1 MTANATCPLCSQ
13 RKAKRLCPALER
25 AICPVCCG
33 TKRLVEIRCPPSC
46 PYLSSARS
54 HPPAVVQRREDRDL
68 GYFAPLFEKLTQ
80 GQYELLLAFQSL
92 TVKHAGS
99 AMPPL
104 HDIDVADAAQAVA
117 ATLETSRKGIIY
129 EHQTTSLPA
138 QRLAADFREFLAR
151 LTEKEPAARVER
163 NAAVALRR
171 HEQGARGAAA
181 ALAGDAAPVYLN
193 LLGRMMSRIRDQSE
207 AEKGSAPTASAEE
220 PQSSRL
226 IIPG

>member
-1 MTANATCPLCSQ
+1 MTVNATCPLCSQ
-13 RKAKRLCPALER
+13 RKAKRHCPALDR

-33 TKRLVEIRCPPSC
+33 TKRLVEIRCPSSC

-68 GYFAPLFEKLTQ
+68 GYFVPLFETLTQ

-104 HDIDVADAAQAVA
+104 HDVDVADAAQAVA

-138 QRLAADFREFLAR
+138 QRLAADFREFLAK
-151 LTEKEPAARVER
+151 LTEKEPAARLER
-163 NAAVALRR
+163 TAAVALRR

-181 ALAGDAAPVYLN
+181 ALAGDPAPVYLN
-193 LLGRMMSRIRDQSE
+193 LLGRMMSRIRDQASADKE
-207 AEKGSAPTASAEE
+207 NAPTASGE
-220 PQSSRL
+220 PPATRL